1 MGDPC
6 KVVKKSIPV
15 WVPASLRQCQRRW
28 HPELQIVLRHCCYH
42 FQLTFSFWQ
51 VVSFVNHSLATLYP
65 LAEYLKLWLTP
76 PPLTFRNR
84 RNPKKK
90 TCLWF
95 LWFICDEKQKCKQ
108 IGRKRWP
115 KTFHKLMILSWPR
128 KKRGLHKA
136 TLEIRWKY
144 ENKKFQYLRLTFYFM
159 ISLYFSLSIP

>member
-51 VVSFVNHSLATLYP
+51 VVSFVNHSLATVYP
-65 LAEYLKLWLTP
+65 LSANYLPVSLMT
-76 PPLTFRNR
+76 PLTFRNR
-84 RNPKKK
+84 RSPQK
-90 TCLWF
+90 TC

-115 KTFHKLMILSWPR
+115 KTFQKLMILSWPR
-128 KKRGLHKA
+128 RKRDGHMA
-136 TLEIRWKY
+136 TPKIRWKY
-144 ENKKFQYLRLTFYFM
+144 ENKKFWYLRLTFYFM
-159 ISLYFSLSIP
+159 ISLFFILSIP